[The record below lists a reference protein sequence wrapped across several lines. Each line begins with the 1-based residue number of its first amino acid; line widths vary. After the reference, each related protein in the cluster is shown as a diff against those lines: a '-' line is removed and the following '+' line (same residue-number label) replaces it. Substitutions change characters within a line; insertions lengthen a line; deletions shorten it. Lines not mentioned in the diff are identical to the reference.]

1 MRSVRGLLTATP
13 FVLAATLAAQQAP
26 PKDARDTDTVAAA
39 EAAVARLG
47 PKRALDIRPTI
58 LTIVPT
64 IQNVAGRAAGV
75 VSGTSGIKATVE
87 QVKRAI
93 QDLGATE
100 TALEINVEL
109 PADVLFDF
117 DKADIKKEAKPTL
130 DNLATLVRG
139 FPRAEV
145 RVEGHT
151 DAKGTPSYN
160 QALSERRAAAVKA
173 WLSSKEGL
181 SAVRFAV
188 RGKGATE
195 PVAPNKKPDGSDDPV
210 GRQKNRRVSIVVRK
224 G

>member
-1 MRSVRGLLTATP
+1 MRSAGWLIAVPIA
-13 FVLAATLAAQQAP
+13 LAATLAARQAP
-26 PKDARDTDTVAAA
+26 PRDAWDPDTVAAA

-47 PKRALDIRPTI
+47 PRRGLEIRPTI

-64 IQNVAGRAAGV
+64 TQSLAGRAAGIV
-75 VSGTSGIKATVE
+75 AGMSGIKATVE

-117 DKADIKKEAKPTL
+117 DKADIKKEAEPTL
-130 DNLATLVRG
+130 ENLATLVRG

-145 RVEGHT
+145 RIEGHT
-151 DAKGTPSYN
+151 DAKGTSSYN
-160 QALSERRAAAVKA
+160 QALSERRAAAVTA
-173 WLSSKEGL
+173 WLGSKEGL
-181 SAVRFAV
+181 RGVRFAV

-195 PVAPNKKPDGSDDPV
+195 PVAPNQKPDGSDDPV
-210 GRQKNRRVSIVVRK
+210 GRQKNRRVSIVVK
-224 G
+224 KS